1 MWKAT
6 FHPKVHQAKKN
17 MSAGVKKSMAIEND
31 RKRPALSVVDT
42 CRYIMLQ
49 DIWYMPCGKVFI
61 SEQKLFS
68 GDDMFNFVRQLKIVV
83 RSILNAEFLVY
94 YKKEHI

>member
-1 MWKAT
+1 
-6 FHPKVHQAKKN
+6 

-61 SEQKLFS
+61 IEQKLFS
-68 GDDMFNFVRQLKIVV
+68 GDYNFV
-83 RSILNAEFLVY
+83 RSILNVELFVLSFFFYFLFFFFLNN
-94 YKKEHI
+94 